1 MAAALLSMKSRLL
14 FALLALSLV
23 SIPGVRAEEAKP
35 APAAKPDKPDTEL
48 EKTMSQM
55 NKAWREVRKA
65 DKEGKLSPATAS
77 LVATMRVNAE
87 AALKLTPEMEADKP
101 AADRAKFHAD
111 YLAQMHKLIE
121 TLGRL
126 ESALK
131 ANDLPAASKLVAE
144 LKDVQKSGHHDFKKP
159 DEKK

>member
-1 MAAALLSMKSRLL
+1 MKTRLL
-14 FALLALSLV
+14 FALLTLTLV
-23 SIPGVRAEEAKP
+23 SVPGVRAAEAKP
-35 APAAKPDKPDTEL
+35 APAAKPEKPDTEL
-48 EKTMSQM
+48 EKTMGQI

-111 YLAQMHKLIE
+111 YQMQMKKLIE

-131 ANDLPAASKLVAE
+131 ANDLPGATKLVAE
-144 LKDVQKSGHHDFKKP
+144 VKDVQKSGHQNYKKP

>member
-1 MAAALLSMKSRLL
+1 MKSRLL
-14 FALLALSLV
+14 FALLTLSLV
-23 SIPGVRAEEAKP
+23 SVPGVRAEEAKP
-35 APAAKPDKPDTEL
+35 APAAKPEKPDTEL
-48 EKTMSQM
+48 ELTMQKI

-77 LVATMRVNAE
+77 LVETMRVNAE

-111 YLAQMHKLIE
+111 YQAQLKKLIE

-126 ESALK
+126 ESALN
-131 ANDLPAASKLVAE
+131 ANDLPGAAKLVAE
-144 LKDVQKSGHHDFKKP
+144 VKDVQKSGHHNFKKP

>member
-1 MAAALLSMKSRLL
+1 MKTRLL

-23 SIPGVRAEEAKP
+23 SVPGVRAADTKP
-35 APAAKPDKPDTEL
+35 APAAKPEKPDTEL
-48 EKTMSQM
+48 ELTMQKI

-77 LVATMRVNAE
+77 LVETMRVNAE
-87 AALKLTPEMEADKP
+87 AALKLTPEMEGDKP

-111 YLAQMHKLIE
+111 YQAQMKKLIA

-126 ESALK
+126 EAALK
-131 ANDLPAASKLVAE
+131 ANDLPGAAKLIAE
-144 LKDVQKSGHHDFKKP
+144 VKDVQKSGHHDYKKP